1 MSCGTVGHTDMDACK
16 CHLCSIANPCKP
28 YGQLL
33 AFPTLDNPSTE
44 GKPSSGAG
52 WWLKH
57 SYYPTQVILDRF
69 PFIPNKY
76 VYIYIYV
83 YVDLVWHM
91 KHQVNYDNYEQVIL
105 ASNLI
110 VIAILTHWAHGIVI
124 LNACQWV
131 AIVSRSLPI
140 RACMLG
146 PTLAILAPWEAHPTQ
161 EPIRSFVKTHIL
173 GTPLNGD
180 YSCRP

>member
-1 MSCGTVGHTDMDACK
+1 MVEALILSHTSYFG
-16 CHLCSIANPCKP
+16 SISLHP
-28 YGQLL
+28 Q
-33 AFPTLDNPSTE
+33 
-44 GKPSSGAG
+44 
-52 WWLKH
+52 
-57 SYYPTQVILDRF
+57 Q
-69 PFIPNKY
+69 
-76 VYIYIYV
+76 IYIYV

-124 LNACQWV
+124 QIAADQGLHAG
-131 AIVSRSLPI
+131 AHFGD
-140 RACMLG
+140 LG
-146 PTLAILAPWEAHPTQ
+146 ALGGSSQ
-161 EPIRSFVKTHIL
+161 EPIRSLVKTHIL